1 MGMDT
6 SYYNRNTSARPPEYH
21 SYMLRL
27 WREGPNLRIMA
38 EAVNS
43 GERHGF
49 NSLDSLVE
57 FLRAQLD
64 EEERTP

>member
-1 MGMDT
+1 MDT
-6 SYYNRNTSARPPEYH
+6 SYYNRNASALPLDYH

-27 WREGPNLRIMA
+27 WREGPGLRIMV

-49 NSLDSLVE
+49 SSLEGLLE
-57 FLRAQLD
+57 FLAAQLD

>member
-1 MGMDT
+1 MDP
-6 SYYNRNTSARPPEYH
+6 SYYNRNASVPPLDYH

-27 WREGPNLRIMA
+27 WREGSNLRIMV

-49 NSLDSLVE
+49 SSLEGLLA
-57 FLRAQLD
+57 FLTAQLD